1 MRKIEETDAIFYK
14 EFGDLKRNHYFAHG
28 RIEILGN
35 HTDHNHGLALVGGS
49 SLGITCAACPNDLG
63 LVRLASFGYR
73 PYEIHL
79 DALEMKEEEKGT
91 PLSLTKGVL
100 FALKKLGYKIGGF
113 FATCYS
119 DIPSGSGVSSSA
131 CFESLIAEI
140 VNDLY
145 NGGSI
150 PQKEMAFACQ
160 YAEVVYFGK
169 PCGLLDQIGAVY
181 GGINYV
187 DFKNVEDPIVEP
199 LSFSFPLEPV
209 LILTPSSH
217 DGLTPLYASISEDM
231 KSVASNVFGKEYLR
245 EVDPE
250 EFYSRIATP
259 TVGVSERA
267 KLRATHFFDENRR
280 VLDARRALLEKDE
293 ATFLRCVE
301 LSGESSK
308 TMLGNTMVP
317 GKYKD
322 SPQEAVDIARNFLG
336 EGKCRIMGGGFAG
349 SVLCFPLPS
358 LKQGFLTSL
367 RAIYG
372 ENNVIEDSFVL
383 GGAKRIDEDR

>member
-1 MRKIEETDAIFYK
+1 MRKIGETDAIFYK
-14 EFGDLKRNHYFAHG
+14 EYGDLKRRHYFAHG

-49 SLGITCAACPNDLG
+49 SLGITCACCPNDLG
-63 LVRLASFGYR
+63 LVRLASFGFR
-73 PYEIHL
+73 PFEIHL
-79 DALEMKEEEKGT
+79 DALEAKEEEKGS

-100 FALKKLGYKIGGF
+100 FALKKLGYNIGGF

-145 NGGSI
+145 NGGNI

-169 PCGLLDQIGAVY
+169 PCGLLDQIGSVY
-181 GGINYV
+181 GGVNYV
-187 DFKNVEDPIVEP
+187 DFKNVDDPIVEP
-199 LSFSFPLEPV
+199 LPFPFPLKPV

-231 KSVASNVFGKEYLR
+231 KSVAKNVFGKECLR
-245 EVDPE
+245 EVDPQ
-250 EFYSRIATP
+250 EFQQRLAAP

-280 VLDARRALLEKDE
+280 VLDARRALLEQDE
-293 ATFLRCVE
+293 ATFLRSVE
-301 LSGESSK
+301 LSGESSRA
-308 TMLGNTMVP
+308 LLANTMVP

-322 SPQEAVDIARNFLG
+322 SPQEAVDIARRFLPD
-336 EGKCRIMGGGFAG
+336 GKCRIMGGGFAG
-349 SVLCFPLPS
+349 SILAFPLP
-358 LKQGFLTSL
+358 KEMDGFLSSMRT
-367 RAIYG
+367 IYG
-372 ENNVIEDSFVL
+372 ENNVIEDCFL
-383 GGAKRIDEDR
+383 EGGAKRIDEE

>member
-1 MRKIEETDAIFYK
+1 MRKIGETDAIFYK
-14 EFGDLKRNHYFAHG
+14 EYGDLKRRHYFAHG

-49 SLGITCAACPNDLG
+49 SLGITCACCPNDLG
-63 LVRLASFGYR
+63 LVRLASFGFR
-73 PYEIHL
+73 PFEIHL
-79 DALEMKEEEKGT
+79 DTLEAKEEEKGS

-145 NGGSI
+145 NGGNI

-169 PCGLLDQIGAVY
+169 PCGLLDQIGSVY
-181 GGINYV
+181 GGVNYV
-187 DFKNVEDPIVEP
+187 DFKNVDDPIVEP
-199 LSFSFPLEPV
+199 LPFPFPLKPV

-217 DGLTPLYASISEDM
+217 AGLTPLYASISEDM
-231 KSVASNVFGKEYLR
+231 KSVAKNVFGKECLR
-245 EVDPE
+245 EVDPQ
-250 EFYSRIATP
+250 EFQQRLAAP

-280 VLDARRALLEKDE
+280 VLDARRALLEQDE
-293 ATFLRCVE
+293 ATFLRSVE
-301 LSGESSK
+301 LSGESSRA
-308 TMLGNTMVP
+308 LLANTMVP

-322 SPQEAVDIARNFLG
+322 SPQEAVDIARRFLPD
-336 EGKCRIMGGGFAG
+336 GKCRIMGGGFAG
-349 SVLCFPLPS
+349 SILAFPLP
-358 LKQGFLTSL
+358 KEMDGFLSSMRT
-367 RAIYG
+367 IYG
-372 ENNVIEDSFVL
+372 ENNVIEDCCL
-383 GGAKRIDEDR
+383 EGGAKRIDEE

>member
-1 MRKIEETDAIFYK
+1 MRKIGETDAIFYK
-14 EFGDLKRNHYFAHG
+14 EYGDLKRRHYFAHG

-49 SLGITCAACPNDLG
+49 SLGITCACCPNDLG
-63 LVRLASFGYR
+63 LVRLASFGFR
-73 PYEIHL
+73 PFEIHL
-79 DALEMKEEEKGT
+79 DALEAKEDEKGS

-145 NGGSI
+145 NGGNI

-169 PCGLLDQIGAVY
+169 PCGLLDQIGSVY
-181 GGINYV
+181 GGVNYV
-187 DFKNVEDPIVEP
+187 DFKNVDDPIVEP
-199 LSFSFPLEPV
+199 LPFPFPLKPV

-217 DGLTPLYASISEDM
+217 AGLTPLYASISEDM
-231 KSVASNVFGKEYLR
+231 KSVAKNVFGKECLR
-245 EVDPE
+245 EVDPQ
-250 EFYSRIATP
+250 EFQQRLAAP

-280 VLDARRALLEKDE
+280 VLDARRALLEQDE
-293 ATFLRCVE
+293 ATFLRSVE
-301 LSGESSK
+301 LSGESSRA
-308 TMLGNTMVP
+308 LLANTMVP

-322 SPQEAVDIARNFLG
+322 SPQEAVDIARRFLPD
-336 EGKCRIMGGGFAG
+336 GKCRIMGGGFAG
-349 SVLCFPLPS
+349 SILAFPLP
-358 LKQGFLTSL
+358 KEMDGFLSSMRT
-367 RAIYG
+367 IYG
-372 ENNVIEDSFVL
+372 ENNVIEDCFL
-383 GGAKRIDEDR
+383 EGGAKRIDEE

>member
-1 MRKIEETDAIFYK
+1 MRKIGETDAIFYK
-14 EFGDLKRNHYFAHG
+14 EYGDLKRRHYFAHG

-49 SLGITCAACPNDLG
+49 SLGITCACCPNDLG
-63 LVRLASFGYR
+63 LVRLASFGFR
-73 PYEIHL
+73 PFEIHL
-79 DALEMKEEEKGT
+79 DTLEAKEEEKGS

-145 NGGSI
+145 NGGNI

-169 PCGLLDQIGAVY
+169 PCGLLDQIGSVY
-181 GGINYV
+181 GGVNYV
-187 DFKNVEDPIVEP
+187 DFKNVDDPIVEP
-199 LSFSFPLEPV
+199 LPFPFPLKPV

-217 DGLTPLYASISEDM
+217 AGLTPLYASISEDM
-231 KSVASNVFGKEYLR
+231 KSVAKNVFGKECLR
-245 EVDPE
+245 EVDPQ
-250 EFYSRIATP
+250 EFQQRLAAP

-280 VLDARRALLEKDE
+280 VLDARRALLEQDE
-293 ATFLRCVE
+293 ATFLRSVE
-301 LSGESSK
+301 LSGESSRA
-308 TMLGNTMVP
+308 LLANTMVP

-322 SPQEAVDIARNFLG
+322 SPQEAVDIARRFLPD
-336 EGKCRIMGGGFAG
+336 GKCRIMGGGFAG
-349 SVLCFPLPS
+349 SILAFPLP
-358 LKQGFLTSL
+358 KEMDGFLSSMRT
-367 RAIYG
+367 IYG
-372 ENNVIEDSFVL
+372 ENNVIEDCFL
-383 GGAKRIDEDR
+383 EGGAKRIDEE